1 MTGPSGRHCDSP
13 KRMMVPAPLSSV
25 SVLPST
31 AVAITTTVVLFLEVL
46 RQGCSHAV
54 DRRVVIPL
62 LNPRRKPLIRRLDGQ
77 FLENN
82 AANQQADRPGERYVV
97 LGRASARAGPSSVT
111 SVPSAVCAATRG
123 FGFAGIETGLHRR
136 IVLLELLRCRLH
148 NPDPP
153 RLKTIEGVLCDT
165 RSRPHGPAPVRF
177 GPRELSRGHQAS
189 S

>member
-1 MTGPSGRHCDSP
+1 
-13 KRMMVPAPLSSV
+13 MVPAPLSSV

-97 LGRASARAGPSSVT
+97 LGRERSAGPSSVT
-111 SVPSAVCAATRG
+111 SVPSAVCAATRASASPG
-123 FGFAGIETGLHRR
+123 SRR
-136 IVLLELLRCRLH
+136 VC
-148 NPDPP
+148 
-153 RLKTIEGVLCDT
+153 TVG
-165 RSRPHGPAPVRF
+165 
-177 GPRELSRGHQAS
+177 
-189 S
+189 

>member
-1 MTGPSGRHCDSP
+1 
-13 KRMMVPAPLSSV
+13 MMVPAPLSSV

-82 AANQQADRPGERYVV
+82 AANQQADRP
-97 LGRASARAGPSSVT
+97 
-111 SVPSAVCAATRG
+111 
-123 FGFAGIETGLHRR
+123 
-136 IVLLELLRCRLH
+136 
-148 NPDPP
+148 
-153 RLKTIEGVLCDT
+153 
-165 RSRPHGPAPVRF
+165 
-177 GPRELSRGHQAS
+177 
-189 S
+189 